1 MQIIQ
6 VISNFAKWVN
16 ITSSGVLLANGVF
29 TFALL
34 ATISTVSFAESDN
47 SNHQYESQAS
57 QSNGSLLKCKE
68 LKAEDSTNIAMVN
81 QLLIQKK
88 PYAAL
93 AFIDSFDIAAPQLE
107 LLKANSLRQIGRDAE
122 AEALYHTLK
131 SSCVGAFVYQ
141 GLGLIHNQRGH
152 YQESVNY
159 LKIATKLAPINS
171 TIRSDYGFSLMSIG
185 DYKMSLNE
193 YLTAIELDD
202 RNLLAKYNLVALL
215 YKNNQIDKA
224 SQFAKRY
231 GLSDIEINKIRQ
243 DLVLQ
248 QDAHLIKNHSKSLK
262 DHESNQAIKSSDVE
276 LHAVNLGEVHKVND
290 FEVVNKANNRLSDS
304 TTKTDVNKETVCL
317 GASDVCTGILTMK
330 LEGNIHE

>member
-6 VISNFAKWVN
+6 VISNLAILAN
-16 ITSSGVLLANGVF
+16 ITSSRVLLAHRFFVY
-29 TFALL
+29 ALL
-34 ATISTVSFAESDN
+34 ATISTVSFAEVDN
-47 SNHQYESQAS
+47 NIRPYESQGT
-57 QSNGSLLKCKE
+57 QPNGTLLKCKE
-68 LKAEDSTNIAMVN
+68 LKAEDSTNIDMVN

-93 AFIDSFDIAAPQLE
+93 AFIDSFEIAAPQLE

-131 SSCVGAFVYQ
+131 NSCVGAFVYQ
-141 GLGLIHNQRGH
+141 GLGLIHNQRGQ
-152 YQESVNY
+152 YLESVNY

-202 RNLLAKYNLVALL
+202 RNLLAKYNLIALL

-224 SQFAKRY
+224 NQFAKRY

-243 DLVLQ
+243 DLMLQ
-248 QDAHLIKNHSKSLK
+248 QDAHLIKNYSTSLK
-262 DHESNQAIKSSDVE
+262 DHESNNAIKSSDVE
-276 LHAVNLGEVHKVND
+276 LHAVTLDEVHKVND

-330 LEGNIHE
+330 LEGNIYE

>member
-6 VISNFAKWVN
+6 VIRNLAILAN
-16 ITSSGVLLANGVF
+16 ITSTRVLLANRVF
-29 TFALL
+29 IFALL
-34 ATISTVSFAESDN
+34 ATISTVSFAEADN
-47 SNHQYESQAS
+47 NIRPYESQAT
-57 QSNGSLLKCKE
+57 QPNGGLLKCKE
-68 LKAEDSTNIAMVN
+68 LKTEDSTNIDMVN
-81 QLLIQKK
+81 QLLNQKK

-93 AFIDSFDIAAPQLE
+93 AFIDSFDIIAPQLE
-107 LLKANSLRQIGRDAE
+107 LLKANSLRQIGRDTE

-131 SSCVGAFVYQ
+131 NSCVGAFVYQ

-202 RNLLAKYNLVALL
+202 RNLLAKYNLIALL

-224 SQFAKRY
+224 NQFAKRY

-248 QDAHLIKNHSKSLK
+248 QDAHLIKNHLTSLK
-262 DHESNQAIKSSDVE
+262 DNESNHTIKSIDVQV
-276 LHAVNLGEVHKVND
+276 HAVNLDEVHKVND

-304 TTKTDVNKETVCL
+304 TIKTDVNKETFCL

-330 LEGNIHE
+330 LEGDIHE